1 MATLRRM
8 PKQLVRDIESACMA
22 RFGLRID
29 HKKVSIAQLA
39 EEATAATSAAVCLQ
53 SLGLEYING
62 SLEVKAQ
69 VDLRGE
75 ICTGTARGA
84 DKPVFR
90 LRVVAQ
96 AILSALESAQ
106 ENKQF
111 VLDEIR
117 SEQIGRSQIV
127 LASVVA
133 LSQEEEKQL
142 VGMSILESSDT
153 RAAAEAVL
161 DAVDI
166 CFC

>member
-1 MATLRRM
+1 
-8 PKQLVRDIESACMA
+8 
-22 RFGLRID
+22 
-29 HKKVSIAQLA
+29 
-39 EEATAATSAAVCLQ
+39 
-53 SLGLEYING
+53 
-62 SLEVKAQ
+62 
-69 VDLRGE
+69 
-75 ICTGTARGA
+75 
-84 DKPVFR
+84 
-90 LRVVAQ
+90 VAQ